1 MKDREGREPLVH
13 IATAPN
19 EIEANLWSG
28 ILEEHG
34 IRCLLKGGGLQA
46 AMYASPLAVN
56 WDVYVLESQAE
67 KALEILALDQ
77 LENEKQAELQSE
89 PVDPTDQQQEEE
101 IPTFKYTPGK
111 CPYCESE
118 SVSQRIKE
126 GPLTRRDREIHGY
139 YYKWDCRCSD
149 CGREWW
155 GIE

>member
-1 MKDREGREPLVH
+1 MEDREKREPIVH

-19 EIEANLWSG
+19 ELVANMWSG
-28 ILEEHG
+28 VLAEQG

-46 AMYASPLAVN
+46 AMYASPLSVN
-56 WDVYVLESQAE
+56 WSVYVLESQAE

-77 LENEKQAELQSE
+77 PVEEEQVGLQSE
-89 PVDPTDQQQEEE
+89 PADLTGQQQEED
-101 IPTFKYTPGK
+101 IPTLKYTPGK

-126 GPLTRRDREIHGY
+126 GPLTEREKEIRGY
-139 YYKWDCRCSD
+139 YYRWDCQCFD
-149 CGREWW
+149 CGRRWW